1 MIAWPGSPPSLA
13 LTLEEQGAVIAFAER
28 EPLLSRERAD
38 ELAGLADVLANGDE
52 PRARPLAIAAW
63 LLGRSA

>member
-1 MIAWPGSPPSLA
+1 M
-13 LTLEEQGAVIAFAER
+13 IAFAER

-38 ELAGLADVLANGDE
+38 ELAGIAGVLSRGEE
-52 PRARPLAIAAW
+52 PRARLLAIAAW